1 MPSENKNGNS
11 RETNVTENAFFAKLS
26 VLSNNG
32 ERIEE
37 QVKQICK
44 AAHKIDKYIE
54 MLRGTGLNY
63 TADSMAR
70 STAKIKLSQEVILQ
84 IIEEMNN
91 SNRNRNRRNSHN
103 NAKNTI
109 RTSSTTSWISISVE
123 PLIELSKMSSK

>member
-1 MPSENKNGNS
+1 MSQRQAKE
-11 RETNVTENAFFAKLS
+11 ENAFFVKLS

-91 SNRNRNRRNSHN
+91 GNRNRRNSHN

>member
-1 MPSENKNGNS
+1 MSQRQAKE
-11 RETNVTENAFFAKLS
+11 ENAFFVKLS

-44 AAHKIDKYIE
+44 AAEKIEKYIE

-70 STAKIKLSQEVILQ
+70 NTAEIKLRQNVILQ
-84 IIEEMNN
+84 IVEYMHQQQQRGKQKQEEQQ
-91 SNRNRNRRNSHN
+91 REEQQHQFVKRYARFRVRCP
-103 NAKNTI
+103 KC
-109 RTSSTTSWISISVE
+109 R
-123 PLIELSKMSSK
+123 